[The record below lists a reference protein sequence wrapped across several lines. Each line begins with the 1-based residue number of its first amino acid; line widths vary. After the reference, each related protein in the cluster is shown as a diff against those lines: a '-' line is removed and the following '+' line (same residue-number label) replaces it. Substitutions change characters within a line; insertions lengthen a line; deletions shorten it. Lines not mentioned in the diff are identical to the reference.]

1 MTWETTKWL
10 IYSRVMVIPRGQN
23 EDIIRFGNMISS
35 VAEKM
40 GTDHQVMAIGNMMI
54 GFFVGSTSVSDL
66 DLMTSY

>member
-1 MTWETTKWL
+1 M
-10 IYSRVMVIPRGQN
+10 IPWGQN
-23 EDIIRFGNMISS
+23 GDIIRFGNMISS
-35 VAEKM
+35 VAKKL